1 MTRIPAFRLTTLSL
15 ALLSLVLVGFGIL
28 NYQQRGL
35 YQNPDDGVSWIET
48 PQGVT
53 AWIVVRGGPADRA
66 GIHEGDQ
73 LKAING
79 QPITTAV
86 EAVQQIYQLGV
97 WSLANYSLTRNGEP
111 FDTSLVL
118 DAQGTAGSVRNYLA
132 LVGLLYLLIGTFI
145 LFRRWTARKSRHFY
159 VFCLASFVL
168 YTFAYTG
175 KLNLFD
181 WTIYWFNVA
190 AWVLQPALFLHFCL
204 TFPERS
210 TLLRERRYLAP
221 LLYLPGTLLGAIH
234 VLVAVNILVLPL
246 PLLQARWLLDR
257 IELFYLGAYFLAGA
271 LALHYAYARA
281 TDPVLKH
288 QLKWVTRGTWIA
300 IVPFAALYALP
311 YFLGFVPNAWMNAS
325 ALFLVFLPVTFAYAI
340 VRYRMMD
347 VDILFRRG
355 ISYTLATA
363 SIVGL
368 YFGLIAL
375 FADFFRAT
383 FPPINSRGAWVLVV
397 VVTAVLF
404 NRW

>member
-35 YQNPDDGVSWIET
+35 YQVPDDGVSWIET

-79 QPITTAV
+79 QPITTAT

-97 WSLANYSLTRNGEP
+97 WSLAAYSLTRNGEP

-181 WTIYWFNVA
+181 WTIYWVNVA

-210 TLLRERRYLAP
+210 ALLRERRYLAP
-221 LLYLPGTLLGAIH
+221 LLYLPGVVLGSDSCSGGGRH
-234 VLVAVNILVLPL
+234 S
-246 PLLQARWLLDR
+246 
-257 IELFYLGAYFLAGA
+257 GASLAALAGA
-271 LALHYAYARA
+271 LAA
-281 TDPVLKH
+281 
-288 QLKWVTRGTWIA
+288 G
-300 IVPFAALYALP
+300 
-311 YFLGFVPNAWMNAS
+311 PN
-325 ALFLVFLPVTFAYAI
+325 
-340 VRYRMMD
+340 
-347 VDILFRRG
+347 
-355 ISYTLATA
+355 
-363 SIVGL
+363 
-368 YFGLIAL
+368 
-375 FADFFRAT
+375 
-383 FPPINSRGAWVLVV
+383 
-397 VVTAVLF
+397 
-404 NRW
+404 